1 MRRLTALG
9 DTKRAFG
16 SRLSACALFNR
27 ARLNARGDGGGGLRL
42 KASGPCPQQ
51 FPFFLL
57 ECRPFRDR
65 GSIKTYELCEKNFIY
80 VF

>member
-27 ARLNARGDGGGGLRL
+27 ARLNARGDGGGGASAQGLRPMSPTIPIL
-42 KASGPCPQQ
+42 FARMSAIQG
-51 FPFFLL
+51 
-57 ECRPFRDR
+57 
-65 GSIKTYELCEKNFIY
+65 
-80 VF
+80 

>member
-27 ARLNARGDGGGGLRL
+27 ARLNARGDGGGASAQGLRPMSPTIPIL
-42 KASGPCPQQ
+42 FARMSAIQG
-51 FPFFLL
+51 
-57 ECRPFRDR
+57 
-65 GSIKTYELCEKNFIY
+65 
-80 VF
+80 